1 MRLAWRERLR
11 DPRAFVLVGLAVAIA
26 VGCTWGLPNSTSW
39 VADSIS
45 PRSCGLGAVVENFIP
60 GHFQHYPPLHMA
72 ILTIFS
78 LPWMA
83 AAASKTGMHVD
94 ALGLELIKPFY
105 MTGIEAS
112 ARVVAAVMA
121 LGITWNTMRLWR
133 RISGERASIVAGL
146 VVATNAAFVFYAHT
160 GNLEVPYLFWITW
173 ALVELDRV
181 ATGEARERQVLL
193 LAVAAALTKDQAAGA
208 LLLPIPIYVVLVPW
222 LTQRT
227 PIVRKSLVIAALTA
241 IAAYGFGSG
250 AFLNPS
256 GFHKRVQMMLGP
268 AAHTWAAYPSDFDGN
283 VALARD
289 TLKATTEFTSWPIA
303 LGAAIGVGLTLGLQR
318 GLARWRMLL
327 PLVAAISFSIF
338 FNFSARRT
346 DTRFLLPQ
354 SILFFPYVA
363 VAFEWL
369 WNWKAWSWRPS
380 GRRLLVVWLL
390 VAFAPAVIGVASMD
404 ATLLAD
410 PRYEAERFLAALPT
424 TTRLEMYGGPIFL
437 PRVPPVLA
445 AVRPGTDPI
454 DERQQILGVED
465 IVDPTMDPRL
475 RNPDVIVLATELSSV
490 GMTEPAGPHPYGIM
504 QYRDPV
510 SRAFLRGL
518 LDGSLGYRRALRA
531 TCALPWPLEC
541 RSIHYSTAGEMWIYV
556 RASGGRSR

>member
-1 MRLAWRERLR
+1 MTRLR
-11 DPRAFVLVGLAVAIA
+11 ALVLLGLAVAIA

-83 AAASKTGMHVD
+83 AAASKTGLNVD
-94 ALGLELIKPFY
+94 ALGHELIKPVY
-105 MTGIEAS
+105 MTGVEVS
-112 ARVVAAVMA
+112 ARLVAAAMA
-121 LGITWNTMRLWR
+121 LGIVWNTMRLWS
-133 RISGERASIVAGL
+133 RISAERAALVAGI

-181 ATGEARERQVLL
+181 AAGEARERQVLL
-193 LAVAAALTKDQAAGA
+193 LAVAATLTKDQAAGA
-208 LLLPIPIYVVLVPW
+208 LLFPIPIYVVLVPW
-222 LTQRT
+222 LSART
-227 PIVRKSLVIAALTA
+227 PIIRKSLVIAALTA

-256 GFHKRVQMMLGP
+256 GFHKRVVMMLGP
-268 AAHTWAAYPSDFDGN
+268 ASHTWAAYPRDLAGN
-283 VALARD
+283 AALARD
-289 TLKATTEFTSWPIA
+289 TLNATTEFTSWPIA
-303 LGAAIGVGLTLGLQR
+303 LAAAIGLGLTFGLQR
-318 GLARWRMLL
+318 GLARWRALL
-327 PLVAAISFSIF
+327 PIVAALSFSVF

-354 SILFFPYVA
+354 SIFFFPYVA
-363 VAFEWL
+363 VTFEWL
-369 WNWKAWSWRPS
+369 WNWKAWDWRPS
-380 GRRLLVVWLL
+380 ARTLLVVWLV

-410 PRYEAERFLAALPT
+410 PRYEAERFLAALPAT
-424 TTRLEMYGGPIFL
+424 THLEIYGGPIFL
-437 PRVPPVLA
+437 PRVPPALA
-445 AVRPGTDPI
+445 AVRPGADPI
-454 DERQQILGVED
+454 GERQQILGVED
-465 IVDPTMDPRL
+465 IVDPAMDPRP

-490 GMTEPAGPHPYGIM
+490 EMTEPAGPHPYGIM

-510 SRAFLRGL
+510 SRVFLRGL

-541 RSIHYSTAGEMWIYV
+541 RSIHNSTTGELWIYV
-556 RASGGRSR
+556 RTSEDRSR